1 MNLIW
6 FSIGAAVGA
15 PLRFWLDNIFRPYY
29 KFPYGI
35 LIANLLGTLVIGYY
49 AKDLTFLMLGFCG
62 ALTTWSTFI
71 VDIYSAIE
79 NRKFK
84 LASANLLV
92 SLFLGVIAFKLGNSL
107 N

>member
-15 PLRFWLDNIFRPYY
+15 PLRFWLDKLFRPYY

-35 LIANLLGTLVIGYY
+35 FLANLLGTLVIGYFS
-49 AKDLTFLMLGFCG
+49 KDLSFLILGFCG
-62 ALTTWSTFI
+62 ALTTWSTFV
-71 VDIYSAIE
+71 VDIYTAIE
-79 NRKFK
+79 NRLFK
-84 LASANLLV
+84 VALSNLLL
-92 SLFLGVIAFKLGNSL
+92 SLFLGILAFKVGNSL